1 MRFPYASLIEK
12 SVSSKWILLLLFCV
26 ANVKSVSAAS
36 IDVVTVSAHGFGATK
51 AEAISAAVVNGV
63 AQINGE
69 VIAASM
75 RMQTR
80 DFASSDGR
88 ETSERS
94 IQETISR
101 KTKGVVKGWRKISL
115 TGTRG
120 DFSSEVEVSVYKLKK
135 SAQLDRLR
143 VAVVAPENEANAA
156 TSSLIEEMTRLLT
169 SSRKFAVLDRRRGK
183 AIQNQ
188 LDRIRA
194 GGALEDK
201 ARLAEE
207 VAPDVIAVMEVVTR
221 PNAKGRLIA
230 EASIEVIDYAT
241 RQIKFAEKKRLPL
254 KNGDDAANSR
264 RMGMLAKS
272 LYRIILETTYPPL
285 IVAASGDVVTIGQ
298 GSDFFTNGD
307 KVVIKLIGKT
317 FRDPHTQE
325 YLGSEQE
332 DVAEAQVIYVDKRI
346 SKARLI
352 SQSRITI
359 VNFVRSEYRVTRAGA
374 SVGSFFDLLEVD
386 TSAKG
391 SGKKK
396 SLFATDSL
404 EDEDD

>member
-1 MRFPYASLIEK
+1 MEERPQSGP
-12 SVSSKWILLLLFCV
+12 SKRQ
-26 ANVKSVSAAS
+26 SA
-36 IDVVTVSAHGFGATK
+36 
-51 AEAISAAVVNGV
+51 
-63 AQINGE
+63 
-69 VIAASM
+69 
-75 RMQTR
+75 
-80 DFASSDGR
+80 
-88 ETSERS
+88 ER
-94 IQETISR
+94 Q
-101 KTKGVVKGWRKISL
+101 KGVVKGWRKISL

-359 VNFVRSEYRVTRAGA
+359 VNFVRSEYRVT
-374 SVGSFFDLLEVD
+374 
-386 TSAKG
+386 
-391 SGKKK
+391 
-396 SLFATDSL
+396 
-404 EDEDD
+404 